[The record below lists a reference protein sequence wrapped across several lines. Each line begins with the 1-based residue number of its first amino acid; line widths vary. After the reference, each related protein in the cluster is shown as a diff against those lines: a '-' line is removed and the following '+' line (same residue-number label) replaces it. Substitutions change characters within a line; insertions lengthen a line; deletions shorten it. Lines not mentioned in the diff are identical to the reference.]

1 MRIENVLA
9 SKGFSGFYYDDQAAI
24 KTHAKHDG
32 FAYSGKPITQGFRA
46 IRIAGESIS
55 VILVLDEGRIAYGD
69 CVAVQ
74 YSGAAGRD
82 PLFLA
87 DDYLPIFREK
97 IAPLMVGRK
106 IENFRDMAEEF
117 DDLKIGGKRLHT
129 ALRYGITQ
137 AILNAV
143 SRKKHIPMAEVI
155 SQEYS
160 TKIQEEPVPIFAQSG
175 DERYDNADKMIIKGI
190 QVLPHGLINNVD
202 KKLGRRGEKLMEYL
216 SWLRTRVVQ
225 LGKPDYNPIFHLD
238 VYGTFG
244 QAFNNDMEVIAKY
257 IMDLER
263 ISQPFHLRIE
273 GPVDAGSK
281 KGQIK
286 TMRKLRMRLKKIGS
300 KTEIIADEWCNTLE
314 DIKDFV
320 NEGAADMIQIKAPD
334 LGGINNT
341 IEAILFCKKND
352 VGAHLGGSCNETDR
366 SARICAHIALATG
379 PAQILAKPGMGVD
392 EAVMLINNEM
402 QRTLTII
409 KNR

>member
-1 MRIENVLA
+1 MKIKKVVA
-9 SKGFSGFYYDDQAAI
+9 SKGFAGFYYDDQAAI
-24 KTHAKHDG
+24 KSHAKHDG
-32 FAYSGKPITQGFRA
+32 FAYSGEPITPGFST

-55 VILVLDEGRIAYGD
+55 VMLVLDEGRIAYGD

-82 PLFLA
+82 ALFLA
-87 DDYLPIFREK
+87 DDYLPIINEK
-97 IAPLMVGRK
+97 IAPLMVERE
-106 IENFRDMAEEF
+106 IENFKNMAEEL
-117 DDLKIGGKRLHT
+117 DNLKVDGERLHT

-143 SRKKHIPMAEVI
+143 SRKKHITMAEVI
-155 SQEYS
+155 CQEYGIE
-160 TKIQEEPVPIFAQSG
+160 IQGKPVPIFAQSG
-175 DERYDNADKMIIKGI
+175 DDRYNNADKMIIKGI
-190 QVLPHGLINNVD
+190 QVLPHGLINNVEE
-202 KKLGRRGEKLMEYL
+202 KLGRRGEKLMDYL

-244 QAFNNDMEVIAKY
+244 QAFNNDMETIAKY
-257 IMDLER
+257 IMNLER
-263 ISQPFHLRIE
+263 ISQPYHLRIE

-281 KGQIK
+281 EGQIK
-286 TMRKLRMRLKKIGS
+286 SMRELRTELKKIGS
-300 KTEIIADEWCNTLE
+300 KTEIIADEWCNTFE

-320 NEGAADMIQIKAPD
+320 HGEAADMIQIKAPD

-341 IEAILFCKKND
+341 IEAILFCKKHG
-352 VGAHLGGSCNETDR
+352 VGAYLGGSCNETDR

-379 PAQILAKPGMGVD
+379 PCQILAKPGMGVD

-402 QRTLTII
+402 NRTLTLI

>member
-32 FAYSGKPITQGFRA
+32 FAYSGKPITLGFRA

-160 TKIQEEPVPIFAQSG
+160 TKIREEPVPIFAQSG

-202 KKLGRRGEKLMEYL
+202 EKLGRRGEKLMEYL

-244 QAFNNDMEVIAKY
+244 QAFNDDIEVIAKY

>member
-244 QAFNNDMEVIAKY
+244 QAFNDDMEVIAKY

>member
-1 MRIENVLA
+1 MKIQNVLA

-97 IAPLMVGRK
+97 IAPLMVKRK

-202 KKLGRRGEKLMEYL
+202 EKLGRRGEKLMEYL

-244 QAFNNDMEVIAKY
+244 QAFNDDMEVIAKY

-273 GPVDAGSK
+273 GPIDAGSK

>member
-1 MRIENVLA
+1 MKIKKVVA
-9 SKGFSGFYYDDQAAI
+9 SKGFAGFYYDDQAAV
-24 KTHAKHDG
+24 KSHAKHDG
-32 FAYSGKPITQGFRA
+32 FAYSGEPITPGFGT

-55 VILVLDEGRIAYGD
+55 VMLVLDEGRIAYGD

-87 DDYLPIFREK
+87 DDYLPIINEK
-97 IAPLMVGRK
+97 IAPLMVGRE
-106 IENFRDMAEEF
+106 IENFKNMAEEL
-117 DDLKIGGKRLHT
+117 DNLKIDGERLHT

-143 SRKKHIPMAEVI
+143 SRKKHITMAEVI
-155 SQEYS
+155 SQEYGIE
-160 TKIQEEPVPIFAQSG
+160 IQEEPVPIFAQSG
-175 DERYDNADKMIIKGI
+175 DDRYNNADKMIIKGI
-190 QVLPHGLINNVD
+190 QVLPHGLINNVEE
-202 KKLGRRGEKLMEYL
+202 KLGRRGEKLMDYL

-225 LGKPDYNPIFHLD
+225 LGKPDYNPVFHLD

-244 QAFNNDMEVIAKY
+244 QAFNNDMKTIAKY
-257 IMDLER
+257 IMNLER
-263 ISQPFHLRIE
+263 ISQPYRLRIE

-281 KGQIK
+281 ESQIK
-286 TMRKLRMRLKKIGS
+286 SMRGLRTELKKIGS
-300 KTEIIADEWCNTLE
+300 KTEIIADEWCNTFE

-320 NEGAADMIQIKAPD
+320 HREAADMIQIKAPD

-341 IEAILFCKKND
+341 IEAILFCKKHG
-352 VGAHLGGSCNETDR
+352 VGAYLGGSCNETDR

-379 PAQILAKPGMGVD
+379 PCQILAKPGMGVD
-392 EAVMLINNEM
+392 VAVMLINNEM
-402 QRTLTII
+402 NRTLTLI

>member
-1 MRIENVLA
+1 MKIKKVVA
-9 SKGFSGFYYDDQAAI
+9 SKGFAGFYYDDQAAV
-24 KTHAKHDG
+24 KSHAKHDG
-32 FAYSGKPITQGFRA
+32 FAYSGEPITPGFST

-55 VILVLDEGRIAYGD
+55 VMLVLDEGRIAYGD

-82 PLFLA
+82 ALFLA
-87 DDYLPIFREK
+87 DDYLPIINEK
-97 IAPLMVGRK
+97 IAPLMVERE
-106 IENFRDMAEEF
+106 IENFKNMAEEL
-117 DDLKIGGKRLHT
+117 DNLKIDGERLHT

-143 SRKKHIPMAEVI
+143 SRKKHITMAEVI
-155 SQEYS
+155 SQEYGIE
-160 TKIQEEPVPIFAQSG
+160 IQEEPVPIFAQSG
-175 DERYDNADKMIIKGI
+175 DDRYNNADKMIIKGI
-190 QVLPHGLINNVD
+190 QVLPHGLINNVEE
-202 KKLGRRGEKLMEYL
+202 KLGRRGEKLMDYL

-225 LGKPDYNPIFHLD
+225 LGKPDYNPVFHLD

-244 QAFNNDMEVIAKY
+244 QAFNNDMGTIAKY
-257 IMDLER
+257 IMNLER
-263 ISQPFHLRIE
+263 ISQPYHLRIE

-281 KGQIK
+281 EGQIK
-286 TMRKLRMRLKKIGS
+286 SMRELRTELKKIGS
-300 KTEIIADEWCNTLE
+300 KTEIIADEWCNTFE

-320 NEGAADMIQIKAPD
+320 HGEAADMIQIKAPD

-341 IEAILFCKKND
+341 IEAILFCKKHG
-352 VGAHLGGSCNETDR
+352 VGAYLGGSCNETDR

-379 PAQILAKPGMGVD
+379 PCQILAKPGMGVD

-402 QRTLTII
+402 QRTLTLI

>member
-1 MRIENVLA
+1 MKIKKVVA
-9 SKGFSGFYYDDQAAI
+9 SKGFAGFYYDDQAAI
-24 KTHAKHDG
+24 KSHAKHDG
-32 FAYSGKPITQGFRA
+32 FAYSGEPITPGFST

-55 VILVLDEGRIAYGD
+55 VMLVLDEGRIAYGD

-82 PLFLA
+82 ALFLA
-87 DDYLPIFREK
+87 DDYLPIINEK
-97 IAPLMVGRK
+97 IAPLMVERE
-106 IENFRDMAEEF
+106 IENFKNMAEEL
-117 DDLKIGGKRLHT
+117 DNLKVDGERLHT

-143 SRKKHIPMAEVI
+143 SRKKHITMAEVI
-155 SQEYS
+155 SQEYGIE
-160 TKIQEEPVPIFAQSG
+160 IQERPVPIFAQSG
-175 DERYDNADKMIIKGI
+175 DDRYNNADKMIIKGI
-190 QVLPHGLINNVD
+190 QVLPHGLINNVEE
-202 KKLGRRGEKLMEYL
+202 KLGRRGEKLMDYL

-244 QAFNNDMEVIAKY
+244 QAFNNDMETIAKY
-257 IMDLER
+257 IMNLER
-263 ISQPFHLRIE
+263 ISQPYHLRIE

-281 KGQIK
+281 EGQIK
-286 TMRKLRMRLKKIGS
+286 SMRELRTELKKIGS
-300 KTEIIADEWCNTLE
+300 KTEIIADEWCNTFE

-320 NEGAADMIQIKAPD
+320 HGEAADMIQIKAPD

-341 IEAILFCKKND
+341 IEAILFCKKHG
-352 VGAHLGGSCNETDR
+352 VGAYLGGSCNETDR

-379 PAQILAKPGMGVD
+379 PCQILAKPGMGVD

-402 QRTLTII
+402 NRTLTLI

>member
-1 MRIENVLA
+1 MKIKKVVA
-9 SKGFSGFYYDDQAAI
+9 SKGFAGFYYDDQAAI
-24 KTHAKHDG
+24 KSHAKHDG
-32 FAYSGKPITQGFRA
+32 FAYSGEPITPGFST

-55 VILVLDEGRIAYGD
+55 VMLVLDEGRIAYGD

-82 PLFLA
+82 ALFLA
-87 DDYLPIFREK
+87 DDYLPIINEK
-97 IAPLMVGRK
+97 IAPLMVERE
-106 IENFRDMAEEF
+106 IENFKNMAEEL
-117 DDLKIGGKRLHT
+117 DNLKIDGERLHT

-143 SRKKHIPMAEVI
+143 SRKKHITMAEVI
-155 SQEYS
+155 SQEYGIE
-160 TKIQEEPVPIFAQSG
+160 IQEEPVPIFAQSG
-175 DERYDNADKMIIKGI
+175 DDRYNNADKMIIKGI
-190 QVLPHGLINNVD
+190 QVLPHGLINNVEE
-202 KKLGRRGEKLMEYL
+202 KLGRRGEKLMDYL

-244 QAFNNDMEVIAKY
+244 QAFNNDMGTIAKY
-257 IMDLER
+257 IMNLER
-263 ISQPFHLRIE
+263 ISQPYHLRIE

-281 KGQIK
+281 EGQIK
-286 TMRKLRMRLKKIGS
+286 SMRELRTELKKIGS
-300 KTEIIADEWCNTLE
+300 KTEIIADEWCNTFE

-320 NEGAADMIQIKAPD
+320 HGEAADMIQIKAPD

-341 IEAILFCKKND
+341 IEAILFCKKHG
-352 VGAHLGGSCNETDR
+352 VGAYLGGSCNETDR

-379 PAQILAKPGMGVD
+379 PCQILAKPGMGVD

-402 QRTLTII
+402 NRTLTLI

>member
-202 KKLGRRGEKLMEYL
+202 EKLGRRGEKLMEYL

-244 QAFNNDMEVIAKY
+244 QAFNDDIEVIAKY

>member
-1 MRIENVLA
+1 MKIQNVLA

-24 KTHAKHDG
+24 KSHAKHDG
-32 FAYSGKPITQGFRA
+32 FAYLGKPITPGFSA

-55 VILVLDEGRIAYGD
+55 IILVLEESRIAYGD

-87 DDYLPIFREK
+87 DNYLPIFREK

-106 IENFRDMAEEF
+106 IENFRDMAKEF

-202 KKLGRRGEKLMEYL
+202 EKLGRRGEKLMEYL

-244 QAFNNDMEVIAKY
+244 QAFNDDIEVIAKY

-273 GPVDAGSK
+273 GPIDAGGK

-341 IEAILFCKKND
+341 IEAILFCKENG
-352 VGAHLGGSCNETDR
+352 VGAYLGGSCNETDR

>member
-1 MRIENVLA
+1 MKIQNVLA

-202 KKLGRRGEKLMEYL
+202 EKLGRRGEKLMEYL

-244 QAFNNDMEVIAKY
+244 QAFNDDIEVIAKY

-263 ISQPFHLRIE
+263 ISQPFHFRIE
-273 GPVDAGSK
+273 GPIDAGSK

-286 TMRKLRMRLKKIGS
+286 IMRKLRMRLKKIGS

>member
-9 SKGFSGFYYDDQAAI
+9 SKGFSGFYYDDQVAI

-244 QAFNNDMEVIAKY
+244 QAFNDDIEVIAKY

-273 GPVDAGSK
+273 GPIDAGSK

>member
-1 MRIENVLA
+1 LKIKNVIA
-9 SKGFSGFYYDDQAAI
+9 SKGFSGFFYDDQAAV
-24 KTHAKHDG
+24 KSHAKHDG
-32 FAYSGKPITQGFRA
+32 FAYSGKPITPGFRA
-46 IRIAGESIS
+46 IRIAGESMSI
-55 VILVLDEGRIAYGD
+55 VLVLDEDRIAYGD

-87 DDYLPIFREK
+87 DDYIPIVYEK
-97 IAPLMVGRK
+97 IAPLMVGHE
-106 IENFRDMAEEF
+106 IGNFKDMAQEF
-117 DDLKIGGKRLHT
+117 DNLEIGGKRLHT

-143 SRKKHIPMAEVI
+143 SRTKHITMAEVI
-155 SQEYS
+155 CQEYG
-160 TKIQEEPVPIFAQSG
+160 TQIQEEPVPIFAQSG
-175 DERYDNADKMIIKGI
+175 DDRYDNADKMIIKGI
-190 QVLPHGLINNVD
+190 NVLPHGLINNVD
-202 KKLGRRGEKLMEYL
+202 EKLGRRGEKLMDYL

-225 LGKPDYNPIFHLD
+225 LGAPDYNPTFHLD

-244 QAFNNDMEVIAKY
+244 QAFNNDTELIADY
-257 IMDLER
+257 IMNLER
-263 ISQPFHLRIE
+263 ISTPYHLRIE
-273 GPVDAGSK
+273 GPIDGGSK
-281 KGQIK
+281 ENQIK
-286 TMRKLRMRLKKIGS
+286 AMRELRIRLKEIGS

-320 NEGAADMIQIKAPD
+320 HREAADMIQIKAPD

-341 IEAILFCKKND
+341 IEAILFCKKNN
-352 VGAHLGGSCNETDR
+352 VGAYLGGSCNETDR

-392 EAVMLINNEM
+392 EGVMLINNEM

>member
-87 DDYLPIFREK
+87 DNYLPIFREK

-202 KKLGRRGEKLMEYL
+202 EKLGRRGEKLMEYL

-244 QAFNNDMEVIAKY
+244 QAFNDDIEVIAKY

-273 GPVDAGSK
+273 GPIDAGSK

>member
-1 MRIENVLA
+1 MKIENVLA

-106 IENFRDMAEEF
+106 IENFRDMAGEF

-155 SQEYS
+155 SQEYG

-202 KKLGRRGEKLMEYL
+202 EKLGRRGEKLMDYL

-238 VYGTFG
+238 VYGTFS
-244 QAFNNDMEVIAKY
+244 QAFNDDVEVIAKY

-273 GPVDAGSK
+273 GPIDAGSK

-352 VGAHLGGSCNETDR
+352 VGAYLGGSCNETDR

-409 KNR
+409 KNK

>member
-202 KKLGRRGEKLMEYL
+202 EKLGRRGEKLMEYL

-244 QAFNNDMEVIAKY
+244 QAFNDDMEVIAKY

-273 GPVDAGSK
+273 GPIDAGSK

>member
-202 KKLGRRGEKLMEYL
+202 EKLGRRGEKLMEYL

-244 QAFNNDMEVIAKY
+244 QAFNDDIEVIAKY

-273 GPVDAGSK
+273 GPIDAGSK

>member
-1 MRIENVLA
+1 MKIKKVVA
-9 SKGFSGFYYDDQAAI
+9 SKGFAGFYYDDQAAI
-24 KTHAKHDG
+24 KSHAKHDG
-32 FAYSGKPITQGFRA
+32 FAYSGEPITPGFST

-55 VILVLDEGRIAYGD
+55 VMLVLDEGRIAYGD

-82 PLFLA
+82 ALFLA
-87 DDYLPIFREK
+87 DDYLPIINEK
-97 IAPLMVGRK
+97 IAPLMVERE
-106 IENFRDMAEEF
+106 IENFKNMAEEL
-117 DDLKIGGKRLHT
+117 DNLKVNGERLHT

-143 SRKKHIPMAEVI
+143 SRKKHITMAEVI
-155 SQEYS
+155 SQEYGIE
-160 TKIQEEPVPIFAQSG
+160 IQEEPVPIFAQSG
-175 DERYDNADKMIIKGI
+175 DDRYNNADKMIIKGI
-190 QVLPHGLINNVD
+190 QVLPHGLINNVEE
-202 KKLGRRGEKLMEYL
+202 KLGRRGEKLMDYL

-244 QAFNNDMEVIAKY
+244 QAFNNNMETIAKY
-257 IMDLER
+257 IMNLER
-263 ISQPFHLRIE
+263 ISQPYRLRIE

-281 KGQIK
+281 EGQIK
-286 TMRKLRMRLKKIGS
+286 SMRELRTELKKIGS
-300 KTEIIADEWCNTLE
+300 KTEIIADEWCNTFE

-320 NEGAADMIQIKAPD
+320 HGEAADMIQIKAPD

-341 IEAILFCKKND
+341 IEAILFCKKHG
-352 VGAHLGGSCNETDR
+352 VGAYLGGSCNETDR

-379 PAQILAKPGMGVD
+379 PCQILAKPGMGVD

-402 QRTLTII
+402 NRTLTLI

>member
-1 MRIENVLA
+1 MKIKKVVA
-9 SKGFSGFYYDDQAAI
+9 SKGFAGFYYDDQAAI
-24 KTHAKHDG
+24 KSHAKHDG
-32 FAYSGKPITQGFRA
+32 FAYSGEPITPGFST

-55 VILVLDEGRIAYGD
+55 VMLVLDEGRIAYGD

-82 PLFLA
+82 ALFLA
-87 DDYLPIFREK
+87 DDYLPIINEK
-97 IAPLMVGRK
+97 IAPLMVERE
-106 IENFRDMAEEF
+106 IENFKNMAEEL
-117 DDLKIGGKRLHT
+117 DNLKIDGERLHT

-143 SRKKHIPMAEVI
+143 SRKKHITMAEVI
-155 SQEYS
+155 SQEYGIE
-160 TKIQEEPVPIFAQSG
+160 IQEEPVPIFAQSG
-175 DERYDNADKMIIKGI
+175 DDRYNNADKMIIKGI
-190 QVLPHGLINNVD
+190 QVLPHGLINNVEE
-202 KKLGRRGEKLMEYL
+202 KLGRRGEKLMDYL

-225 LGKPDYNPIFHLD
+225 LGKPDYNPVFHLD

-244 QAFNNDMEVIAKY
+244 QAFNNDMGTIAKY
-257 IMDLER
+257 IMNLER
-263 ISQPFHLRIE
+263 ISQPYHLRIE

-281 KGQIK
+281 EGQIK
-286 TMRKLRMRLKKIGS
+286 SMRELRTELKKIGS
-300 KTEIIADEWCNTLE
+300 KTEIIADEWCNTFE

-320 NEGAADMIQIKAPD
+320 HGEAADMIQIKAPD

-341 IEAILFCKKND
+341 IEAILFCKKHG
-352 VGAHLGGSCNETDR
+352 VGAYLGGSCNETDR

-379 PAQILAKPGMGVD
+379 PCQILAKPGMGVD

-402 QRTLTII
+402 NRTLTLI

>member
-244 QAFNNDMEVIAKY
+244 QAFNDDIEVIAKY

>member
-1 MRIENVLA
+1 MKIENVLA

-24 KTHAKHDG
+24 KTHVKHDG

-202 KKLGRRGEKLMEYL
+202 EKLGRRGEKLMEYL

-244 QAFNNDMEVIAKY
+244 QAFNDDMEVIAKY

-273 GPVDAGSK
+273 GPIDAGSK

-320 NEGAADMIQIKAPD
+320 NEGATDMIQIKAPD

-352 VGAHLGGSCNETDR
+352 VGAYLGGSCNETDR

>member
-87 DDYLPIFREK
+87 DNYLPIFREK

-202 KKLGRRGEKLMEYL
+202 EKLGRRGEKLMEYL

-244 QAFNNDMEVIAKY
+244 QAFNDDMEVIAKY

-273 GPVDAGSK
+273 GPIDAGSK

>member
-1 MRIENVLA
+1 MKIQNVLA

-202 KKLGRRGEKLMEYL
+202 EKLGRRGEKLMEYL

-244 QAFNNDMEVIAKY
+244 QAFNDDIEVIAKY

-273 GPVDAGSK
+273 GPIDAGSK

-286 TMRKLRMRLKKIGS
+286 IMRKLRMRLKKIGS

>member
-1 MRIENVLA
+1 MKIKKVVA
-9 SKGFSGFYYDDQAAI
+9 SKGFAGFYYDDQAAI
-24 KTHAKHDG
+24 KSHAKHDG
-32 FAYSGKPITQGFRA
+32 FAYSGEPITPGFST

-55 VILVLDEGRIAYGD
+55 VMLVLDEGRIAYGD

-82 PLFLA
+82 ALFLA
-87 DDYLPIFREK
+87 DDYLPIINEK
-97 IAPLMVGRK
+97 IAPLMVERE
-106 IENFRDMAEEF
+106 IENFKNMAEEL
-117 DDLKIGGKRLHT
+117 DNLKIDGERLHT

-143 SRKKHIPMAEVI
+143 SRKKHITMAEVI
-155 SQEYS
+155 SQEYGIE
-160 TKIQEEPVPIFAQSG
+160 IQEEPVPIFAQSG
-175 DERYDNADKMIIKGI
+175 DDRYNNADKMIIKGI
-190 QVLPHGLINNVD
+190 QVLPHGLINNVEE
-202 KKLGRRGEKLMEYL
+202 KLGRRGEKLMDYL

-225 LGKPDYNPIFHLD
+225 LGKPDYNPVFHLD

-244 QAFNNDMEVIAKY
+244 QAFNNDMGTIAKY
-257 IMDLER
+257 IMNLER
-263 ISQPFHLRIE
+263 ISQPYHLRIE

-281 KGQIK
+281 EGQIK
-286 TMRKLRMRLKKIGS
+286 SMRELRTELKKIGS
-300 KTEIIADEWCNTLE
+300 KTEIIADEWCNTFE

-320 NEGAADMIQIKAPD
+320 HGEAADMIQIKAPD

-341 IEAILFCKKND
+341 IEAILFCKKHG
-352 VGAHLGGSCNETDR
+352 VGAYLGGSCNETDR

-379 PAQILAKPGMGVD
+379 PCQILAKPGMGVD

-402 QRTLTII
+402 QRTLTLI

>member
-1 MRIENVLA
+1 MKIKKVVA
-9 SKGFSGFYYDDQAAI
+9 SKGFGGFYYDDQAAV
-24 KTHAKHDG
+24 KSHAKYDG
-32 FAYSGKPITQGFRA
+32 FAYSGEPITPGFST

-55 VILVLDEGRIAYGD
+55 VMLVLDEGRIAYGD

-87 DDYLPIFREK
+87 DDYLPIINEK
-97 IAPLMVGRK
+97 IAPLMVGRE
-106 IENFRDMAEEF
+106 IENFKNMAEEL
-117 DDLKIGGKRLHT
+117 DNLKIDGERLHT

-143 SRKKHIPMAEVI
+143 SRKKHITMAEII
-155 SQEYS
+155 SREYRIE
-160 TKIQEEPVPIFAQSG
+160 IQEEPVPIFAQSG
-175 DERYDNADKMIIKGI
+175 DDRYNNADKMIIKGI
-190 QVLPHGLINNVD
+190 QVLPHGLINNVEE
-202 KKLGRRGEKLMEYL
+202 KLGRRGEKLMDYL

-225 LGKPDYNPIFHLD
+225 LGKPDYNPVFHLD

-244 QAFNNDMEVIAKY
+244 QAFNNDMETIARY
-257 IMDLER
+257 IMNLER
-263 ISQPFHLRIE
+263 ISQPYHLRIE
-273 GPVDAGSK
+273 GPVDVGSK
-281 KGQIK
+281 EGQIK
-286 TMRKLRMRLKKIGS
+286 SMQELRTELKKIGS
-300 KTEIIADEWCNTLE
+300 KTEIIADEWCNTFE

-320 NEGAADMIQIKAPD
+320 YEEAADMIQIKAPD

-341 IEAILFCKKND
+341 IEAILFCKKHG
-352 VGAHLGGSCNETDR
+352 VGAYLGGSCNETDR

-379 PAQILAKPGMGVD
+379 PCQILAKPGMGVD

-402 QRTLTII
+402 NRTLTLI

>member
-97 IAPLMVGRK
+97 IAPLMVKRK

-202 KKLGRRGEKLMEYL
+202 EKLGRRGEKLMEYL

-244 QAFNNDMEVIAKY
+244 QAFNDDIEVIAKY

-273 GPVDAGSK
+273 GPIDAGSK

>member
-1 MRIENVLA
+1 MKIKKVVA
-9 SKGFSGFYYDDQAAI
+9 SKGFGGFYYDDQAAV
-24 KTHAKHDG
+24 KSHAKHDG
-32 FAYSGKPITQGFRA
+32 FAYSGEPITPGFGT

-55 VILVLDEGRIAYGD
+55 VMLVLDEGRIAYGD

-87 DDYLPIFREK
+87 DNYLPIINEK
-97 IAPLMVGRK
+97 IAPLMVERE
-106 IENFRDMAEEF
+106 IENFKNMAEEL
-117 DDLKIGGKRLHT
+117 DNLKIDGERLHT

-143 SRKKHIPMAEVI
+143 SRKKHITMAEVI
-155 SQEYS
+155 SQEYGIE
-160 TKIQEEPVPIFAQSG
+160 IQEEPVPIFAQSG
-175 DERYDNADKMIIKGI
+175 DDRYNNADKMIIKGI
-190 QVLPHGLINNVD
+190 QVLPHGLINNVEE
-202 KKLGRRGEKLMEYL
+202 KLGRRGEKLMDYL

-225 LGKPDYNPIFHLD
+225 LGKPDYNPVFHLD

-244 QAFNNDMEVIAKY
+244 QAFNNDMGTIAKY
-257 IMDLER
+257 IMNLER
-263 ISQPFHLRIE
+263 ISQPYHLRIE

-281 KGQIK
+281 EGQIK
-286 TMRKLRMRLKKIGS
+286 SMRELRTELKKIGS
-300 KTEIIADEWCNTLE
+300 KTEIIADEWCNTFE

-320 NEGAADMIQIKAPD
+320 HREAADMIQIKAPD

-341 IEAILFCKKND
+341 IEAILFCKKHG
-352 VGAHLGGSCNETDR
+352 VGAYLGGSCNETDR

-379 PAQILAKPGMGVD
+379 PCQILAKPGMGVD

-402 QRTLTII
+402 HRTLTLI

>member
-1 MRIENVLA
+1 MKIKKVVA
-9 SKGFSGFYYDDQAAI
+9 SKGFAGFYYDDQAAI
-24 KTHAKHDG
+24 KSHAKHDG
-32 FAYSGKPITQGFRA
+32 FAYSGEPITPGFST

-55 VILVLDEGRIAYGD
+55 VMLVLDEGRIAYGD

-82 PLFLA
+82 ALFLA
-87 DDYLPIFREK
+87 DDYLPIINEK
-97 IAPLMVGRK
+97 IAPLMVERE
-106 IENFRDMAEEF
+106 IENFKNMAEEL
-117 DDLKIGGKRLHT
+117 DNLKVNGERLHT

-143 SRKKHIPMAEVI
+143 SRKKHITMAEVI
-155 SQEYS
+155 SQEYGIE
-160 TKIQEEPVPIFAQSG
+160 IQEEPVPIFAQSG
-175 DERYDNADKMIIKGI
+175 DDRYNNADKMIIKGI
-190 QVLPHGLINNVD
+190 QVLPHGLINNVEE
-202 KKLGRRGEKLMEYL
+202 KLGRRGEKLMDYL

-225 LGKPDYNPIFHLD
+225 LGKPDYNPVFHLD

-244 QAFNNDMEVIAKY
+244 QAFNNDMGTIAKY
-257 IMDLER
+257 IMNLER
-263 ISQPFHLRIE
+263 ISQPYRLRIE

-281 KGQIK
+281 EGQIK
-286 TMRKLRMRLKKIGS
+286 SMRELRTELKKIGS
-300 KTEIIADEWCNTLE
+300 KTEIIADEWCNTFE

-320 NEGAADMIQIKAPD
+320 HGEAADMIQIKAPD

-341 IEAILFCKKND
+341 IEAILFCKKHG
-352 VGAHLGGSCNETDR
+352 VGAYLGGSCNETDR

-379 PAQILAKPGMGVD
+379 PCQILAKPGMGVD

-402 QRTLTII
+402 NRTLTLI